1 MMSATERQEVKS
13 VLDFW
18 FGAGT
23 PEFDQPRQ
31 VWWTRDDHFDKVI
44 SEQFGELHTRATR
57 GDLHAWSSEADSSLA
72 LVILLDQFSRNLHRG
87 SSAAYANDPRARQ
100 VAAGAIDRG
109 FDRLLGPFGLNSST
123 CLSCTARILKT
134 SHGVFR
140 SSKRLSDCPTRRIP
154 SRSPSVT
161 RTLSGASV
169 AFRTA
174 TPFSGER
181 APRPNWRS

>member
-1 MMSATERQEVKS
+1 MISATERREVQS

-31 VWWTRDDHFDKVI
+31 VWWTRDDRFDRVI
-44 SEQFGELHTRATR
+44 SEQFGALHTRAAG

-100 VAAGAIDRG
+100 VA
-109 FDRLLGPFGLNSST
+109 
-123 CLSCTARILKT
+123 
-134 SHGVFR
+134 
-140 SSKRLSDCPTRRIP
+140 
-154 SRSPSVT
+154 
-161 RTLSGASV
+161 
-169 AFRTA
+169 
-174 TPFSGER
+174 
-181 APRPNWRS
+181 